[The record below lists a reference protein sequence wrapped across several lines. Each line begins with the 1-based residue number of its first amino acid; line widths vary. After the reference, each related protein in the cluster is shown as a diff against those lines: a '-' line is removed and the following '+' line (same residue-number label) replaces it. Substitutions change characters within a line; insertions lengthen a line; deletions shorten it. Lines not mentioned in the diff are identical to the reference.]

1 MRVKDVATEALVWTS
16 PEESIRQA
24 ARQLGANQ
32 VGALTVRA
40 GGRPVG
46 VLTEWDI
53 VQAVADGVDLN
64 KSSVGDY
71 MTPVVVG
78 IEEDVAVS
86 DALQQ
91 MKEYRV
97 RHLVVLRHGKP
108 RAMLSARDLLEA
120 TP

>member
-16 PEESIRQA
+16 PGENIRQA
-24 ARQLGANQ
+24 ARQPGANQ
-32 VGALTVRA
+32 VGALTVGA
-40 GGRPVG
+40 GGGPVG
-46 VLTEWDI
+46 VLTDWDI

-64 KSSVGDY
+64 ESSVGDY
-71 MTPVVVG
+71 MTPGVVG

-86 DALQQ
+86 HAVQQ

-108 RAMLSARDLLEA
+108 RAMLSARDLLEG
-120 TP
+120 TR